1 MKLELYALDIFLK
14 EIMERKIN
22 TIYYYYEEFDTE
34 ITFTARD
41 GDLIIS
47 YVLKEVT
54 VTFNKDEEIKK
65 LEGDL
70 PGIIFRKGII
80 E

>member
-65 LEGDL
+65 LKGDL